1 MKNIYLKQ
9 FFTFIIFFTFNQ
21 SFSQTTII
29 LQPGP
34 EDGKDSFIQSLTPL
48 NINGNH
54 QSMFAAAWTYSGY
67 FGITRGLFEFDLS
80 VIPDSVQ
87 VLDARLNLYYDPT
100 CGHEGHYG
108 ENESYLQRITSSWE
122 EYSVNWN
129 NHPSVTY
136 DNQVRI
142 QTSINPTQNYP
153 NINVTALIIDMIND
167 LENSFGFMLK
177 LQDESKYRS
186 LIFASSDH
194 IDESLRPK
202 LEIIYLL
209 CEFPIAEFS
218 YSFSDKEVIFFDL
231 SSSAQSWY
239 WDFGDGFYSDLQNP
253 THIYNNYGTYYVC
266 LTVEDSCG
274 TDTYCDSVYLCQSPI
289 ADYDYFI
296 IDKLVNFTNLS
307 TDAFLFYWDFGDG
320 YFSNLQNP
328 IHSYSENGNYIA
340 CLTVEN
346 DCSTDIFCDTIKYYL
361 GFDNFLI
368 LGNKF
373 NVFPNPSKGE
383 IYIDLKNLINKQ
395 VYICIFNSHGIII
408 HKQSNIINTNEK
420 KLLINLSNM
429 PKGIYFV
436 KVVSDSFT
444 ETRKI
449 LLN

>member
-9 FFTFIIFFTFNQ
+9 FFTIIIIITFNQ

-34 EDGKDSFIQSLTPL
+34 DDGKDAMVRTLYPNTPHGDEET
-48 NINGNH
+48 I
-54 QSMFAAAWTYSGY
+54 MPAAWTYSGE
-67 FGITRGLFEFDLS
+67 FGITRSLFEFDLS
-80 VIPDSVQ
+80 VIPDSAQ
-87 VLDARLNLYYDPT
+87 VLDARLNLYYNPS

-129 NHPSVTY
+129 NQPSVTY

-142 QTSINPTQNYP
+142 QTSTISTQDYP
-153 NINVTALIIDMIND
+153 DINVTALIIDMIND
-167 LENSFGFMLK
+167 PENNFGFMLK

-194 IDESLRPK
+194 PVSEIRPKLVITYDCEEPTSAFSYSLENNSVQFIDESL
-202 LEIIYLL
+202 L
-209 CEFPIAEFS
+209 AE
-218 YSFSDKEVIFFDL
+218 
-231 SSSAQSWY
+231 SW
-239 WDFGDGFYSDLQNP
+239 
-253 THIYNNYGTYYVC
+253 
-266 LTVEDSCG
+266 
-274 TDTYCDSVYLCQSPI
+274 
-289 ADYDYFI
+289 
-296 IDKLVNFTNLS
+296 
-307 TDAFLFYWDFGDG
+307 YWDFGDG

-328 IHSYSENGNYIA
+328 IHSYSENGNYFA

-361 GFDNFLI
+361 GSDNYLI
-368 LGNKF
+368 LAKNF

-383 IYIDLKNLINKQ
+383 IYIDLKNLINQQ
-395 VYICIFNSHGIII
+395 VYICIFNSHGITI
-408 HKQSNIINTNEK
+408 HEQSNIINTNEK
-420 KLLINLSNM
+420 ILLIDLSIM

>member
-9 FFTFIIFFTFNQ
+9 FFTFIIIFTFNQ
-21 SFSQTTII
+21 SFSQATII
-29 LQPGP
+29 IQPGP
-34 EDGKDSFIQSLTPL
+34 DDGKDAMIRTLYPNTPHGDEET
-48 NINGNH
+48 I
-54 QSMFAAAWTYSGY
+54 MAAAWTYSGE
-67 FGITRGLFEFDLS
+67 FGITRSLFEFDLS

-87 VLDARLNLYYDPT
+87 VLDARLNLYYNPT

-129 NHPSVTY
+129 NQPSVTY

-142 QTSINPTQNYP
+142 QTSTISTQDYP
-153 NINVTALIIDMIND
+153 DINVTVLIIDMIND
-167 LENSFGFMLK
+167 PENNFGFMLK

-194 IDESLRPK
+194 PISEIRPKLVITYDCDEPTSAFSYSLENNYVQFIDESIL
-202 LEIIYLL
+202 
-209 CEFPIAEFS
+209 AE
-218 YSFSDKEVIFFDL
+218 
-231 SSSAQSWY
+231 SW
-239 WDFGDGFYSDLQNP
+239 
-253 THIYNNYGTYYVC
+253 
-266 LTVEDSCG
+266 
-274 TDTYCDSVYLCQSPI
+274 
-289 ADYDYFI
+289 
-296 IDKLVNFTNLS
+296 
-307 TDAFLFYWDFGDG
+307 YWDFGDG

-361 GFDNFLI
+361 GSDNFLI
-368 LGNKF
+368 LAKNF
-373 NVFPNPSKGE
+373 NVFPNPSNGK
-383 IYIDLKNLINKQ
+383 IYIDLKNLINQQ
-395 VYICIFNSHGIII
+395 VNICIFNTHGITINE
-408 HKQSNIINTNEK
+408 QSNIINTNDEK
-420 KLLINLSNM
+420 LIIDLSNM

-444 ETRKI
+444 ETKKI